1 MITLNHYRVYF
12 PIYFVCY
19 SLFFS
24 IIARCL
30 ANEDPL
36 TNNNNNHDISK
47 DSYQLTQAHELICN
61 GSFDQARKFLLS
73 IDSKSVDYALAL
85 HSLGNIAAVE
95 GSLFHSGYY
104 HTIAK
109 ETDSF
114 AIPPLAKMYMEDQ
127 KSCNGIGD
135 IFWTSSF
142 TKKKMSDT
150 FDLSTLKGVMKNT
163 TQDFHYQSLK
173 IKFSEEKLR
182 FLFDLHMGLA
192 IPLEDSGLSKQA
204 QVHFTYASELQPDNL
219 GLQISRLLSMPI
231 VYDSLQHVEDTRF
244 DMEEGISRLLKQTN
258 ESNIQLDK
266 LDDLSCPGT
275 FYIPYAGAN
284 DKNLMKS
291 IANLYQMLYPD
302 LGKIMI
308 NDLKKPSLLLQTS
321 DKEKNPSKIRIG
333 FASHY
338 FRNHSVCKL
347 ICGIIHNLN
356 REKFE
361 VYIFSSTDRQ
371 DSWTEYVSND
381 ATFVSLKEG
390 FTLQNRDIVKN
401 SNLHIL
407 VFPDIGMNTR
417 TTLWYVRGL
426 V

>member
-1 MITLNHYRVYF
+1 
-12 PIYFVCY
+12 
-19 SLFFS
+19 
-24 IIARCL
+24 
-30 ANEDPL
+30 
-36 TNNNNNHDISK
+36 
-47 DSYQLTQAHELICN
+47 
-61 GSFDQARKFLLS
+61 
-73 IDSKSVDYALAL
+73 
-85 HSLGNIAAVE
+85 
-95 GSLFHSGYY
+95 
-104 HTIAK
+104 
-109 ETDSF
+109 
-114 AIPPLAKMYMEDQ
+114 
-127 KSCNGIGD
+127 
-135 IFWTSSF
+135 
-142 TKKKMSDT
+142 
-150 FDLSTLKGVMKNT
+150 
-163 TQDFHYQSLK
+163 
-173 IKFSEEKLR
+173 
-182 FLFDLHMGLA
+182 
-192 IPLEDSGLSKQA
+192 
-204 QVHFTYASELQPDNL
+204 
-219 GLQISRLLSMPI
+219 MPI